1 MRLYMRT
8 TAKIL
13 ALAITFL
20 SSQAQTQPLQNIGE
34 IKADIKKMA
43 SDFNQKTSKTVDLA
57 SLNVNLE
64 QLNNSLLSEQR
75 TNSLIKEV
83 KIDLS
88 NKTRGPNEVA
98 VFEQVS
104 YGTVIITTADGIG
117 SGALVT
123 QKGHI
128 VTNLH
133 VVGNSKYVS
142 VFFKPVGKTTVSRTD
157 SVRGEVI
164 KVNGLKDL
172 ALVKV
177 ESIPPQARPIGLA
190 TSTPK
195 VGADAHAIGHP
206 RGEYWTYTKGY
217 VSAIRNDYKWSSDE
231 KSNYQANIIQTQ
243 TPINPGNSGGPLIS
257 DERKLI
263 GINSFILP
271 NNPGLNYAVSVDD
284 VRAFLKQE
292 GSKTPPTS
300 KPTSKAKA
308 AECGDKPSNSGT
320 KKDDVDG
327 EYEFYAFDT
336 KCNGKIDMVLIKP
349 KSKKRPIRLLM
360 DTNDDGKW
368 DVVIV
373 DSNQDGK
380 WDFSLYD
387 NDNDGKFDVIGY
399 HPDGEIK
406 ASRFEAFN
414 G

>member
-1 MRLYMRT
+1 MHT
-8 TAKIL
+8 TAKL
-13 ALAITFL
+13 LAIAFTFL
-20 SSQAQTQPLQNIGE
+20 ATQPQAQSLQNIGDV
-34 IKADIKKMA
+34 KADIKKL
-43 SDFNQKTSKTVDLA
+43 SKDFNQKTSKIVDLA
-57 SLNVNLE
+57 SIGVNLE
-64 QLNNSLLSEQR
+64 QLNNSHLSEQR

-83 KIDLS
+83 KIDTS
-88 NKTRGPNEVA
+88 NTTRGPNEVA
-98 VFEQVS
+98 VFDQIS
-104 YGTVIITTADGIG
+104 YGTVLITTAEGMG

-123 QKGHI
+123 NTGHI

-142 VFFKPVGKTTVSRTD
+142 VFFRPVGKTTVSRTD
-157 SVRGEVI
+157 SIRGEVI
-164 KVNGLKDL
+164 KVNGFKDL

-177 ESIPPQARPIGLA
+177 ESIPSHARPIGLA
-190 TSTPK
+190 NSTPK

-206 RGEYWTYTKGY
+206 RGEFWTYTKGY
-217 VSAIRNDYKWSSDE
+217 VSAVRNDYKWSADE
-231 KSNYQANIIQTQ
+231 KSSYQANIIQTQ

-284 VRAFLKQE
+284 VREFLKQQ
-292 GSKTPPTS
+292 GSKIPPASKSTPKT
-300 KPTSKAKA
+300 KA

-320 KKDDVDG
+320 KKDNVDG
-327 EYEFYAFDT
+327 EYEFYGFDT

-368 DVVIV
+368 DIAIV

-387 NDNDGKFDVIGY
+387 NDYDGKFDVIGH